1 MITDRDNLRE
11 LVNELEQRK
20 ENNDVSRKVFT
31 DLLTS
36 FEDQAEKLR
45 KVATAECN
53 WQTKYH
59 ELQSVNDCI
68 TDQLQILNSNECILK
83 SKLESSEKNIKCAQK
98 DLDSIK
104 VNTLSLMY
112 NYFMTMYNIQIRS
125 NG

>member
-11 LVNELEQRK
+11 LISELEQKK

-53 WQTKYH
+53 WQTKYD
-59 ELQSVNDCI
+59 ELLSVNDCI
-68 TDQLQILNSNECILK
+68 TDQLQVLNSNECILN

-104 VNTLSLMY
+104 VNILFDVQLFY
-112 NYFMTMYNIQIRS
+112 NVLYVN
-125 NG
+125 